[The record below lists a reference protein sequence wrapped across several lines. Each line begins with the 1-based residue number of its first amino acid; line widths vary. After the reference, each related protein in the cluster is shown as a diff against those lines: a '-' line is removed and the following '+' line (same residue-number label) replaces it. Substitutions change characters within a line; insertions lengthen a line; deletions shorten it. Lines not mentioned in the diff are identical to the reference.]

1 MTGAIH
7 RAKSIKS
14 GRLEYRFEFGVVG
27 SNVLPPKRLPTKVFS
42 FAGIDWIERDR
53 ESATAS
59 INLGGYFLQY
69 DEIRQPDGSVSRT
82 AVLSQSGAF
91 EDRDPINRR
100 PRFAG
105 TFWHA
110 QQLRYVEQHRARFR
124 LAMPSTVDG
133 VRCEVCE
140 LDVPAED
147 VGPALQIHSPLL
159 AAGGTLRV
167 HIAPSLGFALPLIE
181 VYSAN
186 GVKVATYNSKN
197 FFKFL
202 DGTYFPR
209 QIRREL
215 RAPISETEYGQFSIV
230 PELINQPIPESE
242 FIVEIPTG
250 TRVRDER
257 DATQVRR
264 FELAS
269 ASTSRELVGLDVGQ
283 RPPSMAEATHLSP
296 KQVLAIVAAAAIAIV
311 YAVVAIRHL
320 RTRP

>member
-1 MTGAIH
+1 MTGAIG

-27 SNVLPPKRLPTKVFS
+27 SNVPPPRRLPTKMLS
-42 FAGIDWIERDR
+42 FAGSDWIERDC
-53 ESATAS
+53 ESAAAS
-59 INLGGYFLQY
+59 INFGGFFLQY
-69 DEIRQPDGSVSRT
+69 DESRQSDGSLRRT

-100 PRFAG
+100 PQFAG

-110 QQLRYVEQHRARFR
+110 QQLQYVEQHRARFR
-124 LAMPSTVDG
+124 LAMPSNVDG
-133 VRCEVCE
+133 VRCKVCE

-147 VGPALQIHSPLL
+147 VAAAFQIHRPLL

-167 HIAPSLGFALPLIE
+167 HIAPQLGFALPLVE
-181 VYSAN
+181 VNSAN
-186 GVKVATYNSKN
+186 GIKVATYKSND
-197 FFKFL
+197 FFKFP
-202 DGTYFPR
+202 DDTYFPK

-215 RAPISETEYGQFSIV
+215 RAPNSETEYGQFSIV

-242 FIVEIPTG
+242 FIVEIPAG
-250 TRVRDER
+250 THVRDER

-264 FELAS
+264 FELAN
-269 ASTSRELVGLDVGQ
+269 ASTSSELVGLGAGQ
-283 RPPSMAEATHLSP
+283 RPPSMAEPTHSSP
-296 KQVLAIVAAAAIAIV
+296 TKVLAIAGAAVIAV
-311 YAVVAIRHL
+311 LCLLVAIRHL